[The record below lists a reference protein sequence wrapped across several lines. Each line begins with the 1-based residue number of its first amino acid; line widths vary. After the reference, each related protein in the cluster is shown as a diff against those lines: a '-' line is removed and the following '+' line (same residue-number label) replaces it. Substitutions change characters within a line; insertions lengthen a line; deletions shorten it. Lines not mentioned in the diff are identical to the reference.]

1 MRILWGACL
10 LLLAGCGAAYITPK
24 VGPEA
29 AEGLAVEVVAM
40 TPASVAAANRA
51 PYTPRRLPDAFRRTA
66 GAGTGLR
73 GAGPTPQG
81 VVDPERPPAALAL
94 RLPPDPAGGPYQ
106 VGVGDVLLLATR
118 SAGTTVEELSGL
130 LAAQSRRQGYTVQD
144 DGAIAIPDV
153 GRIPVAGLTLEEAEA
168 RVFQSLLDNQ
178 IDPTFS
184 LEIAEFNSQR
194 VSIGGA
200 VAQPTVAP
208 VTLTPLTL
216 DQALAAAGGI
226 ATRDRDFAVIRLYRG
241 GTLYQVPVREYLGQ
255 PRLQKLR
262 LADGD
267 ALFVDTEYELDRAQA
282 YFAEQITLAEFRRG
296 ARAAALAELQTEI
309 GLRRAALNEARETFE
324 ARTVLGAE
332 ERDYVYITGEVTAPR
347 RLPLPYEHRSS
358 LADALFDEG
367 GVPTRTGNP
376 AQIYV
381 IREAPKTPGRVTA
394 LHLDARNPVNTLM
407 ATKLE
412 LRPDDIIFVAE
423 QPITRWNRVIDQ
435 FVPSLINTG
444 VAAVQ

>member
-1 MRILWGACL
+1 MRILWGVCI

-24 VGPEA
+24 VDTEA
-29 AEGLAVEVVAM
+29 AEGLEVTVVPM
-40 TPASVAAANRA
+40 TPAAVSAANRS
-51 PYTPRRLPDAFRRTA
+51 PYTPRRLPAAFRSTA
-66 GAGTGLR
+66 GTGAGLR
-73 GAGPTPQG
+73 GAGP
-81 VVDPERPPAALAL
+81 VPEGALEREIPPAALAT
-94 RLPPDPAGGPYQ
+94 RLPPDPPRSPYQ
-106 VGVGDVLLLATR
+106 IGVGDVLLLATR

-153 GRIPVAGLTLEEAEA
+153 GRIPVGGLTLEEAEA

-200 VAQPTVAP
+200 VAQPTVVP
-208 VTLTPLTL
+208 ITLIPLSL

-226 ATRDRDFAVIRLYRG
+226 ATRDRDFTVIRLYRG
-241 GTLYQVPVREYLGQ
+241 GTLYQLPVRDYLGE
-255 PRLQKLR
+255 PKLQKLR

-267 ALFVDTEYELDRAQA
+267 SLFVDTEYELERAQA

-296 ARAAALAELQTEI
+296 ARAAALSELQTEVD
-309 GLRRAALNEARETFE
+309 LRRAALAETRGNFE
-324 ARTVLGAE
+324 ARTALNAE
-332 ERDYVYITGEVTAPR
+332 KRDYVYVTGEVTSPR
-347 RLPLPYEHRSS
+347 RVPLPYEHKAM

-367 GVPTRTGNP
+367 GGPTETGNP
-376 AQIYV
+376 SQIYV
-381 IREAPKTPGRVTA
+381 IRGSAKDLSRVTA
-394 LHLDARNPVNTLM
+394 LHLDARNAINTLM

-412 LRPDDIIFVAE
+412 LRPDDVIFVAE
-423 QPITRWNRVIDQ
+423 QPITRWNRVLDQ
-435 FVPSLINTG
+435 FVPSLIDYG
-444 VAAVQ
+444 VTAAQ